1 MQNIFLLTDAAVD
14 PTVGGP
20 VQMLMTLALP
30 IGMLVLMY
38 FILIRPQRKQEKEQ
52 KAQRS
57 KLAVGDQVITIGGV
71 TGKVVNIKDDDITI
85 ATSVANTLITF
96 RRDSINTVKKPVSD

>member
-1 MQNIFLLTDAAVD
+1 MYNVFLMTGTADAG
-14 PTVGGP
+14 TGG
-20 VQMLMTLALP
+20 VAGMLMTLALP

-57 KLAVGDQVITIGGV
+57 KLAVGDQVITIGGLV
-71 TGKVVNIKDDDITI
+71 GKVVNIKDDDITI
-85 ATSVANTLITF
+85 ATSVANTLVTF